1 MFVVR
6 KELEQ
11 TLPKTACPG
20 HAVLGKVCLVTSP
33 KTVFVCI
40 WLRLSARHSLRHVAP
55 VPVSMCP
62 NLSANVV
69 TSIGF
74 QNLPRHR
81 EVVTLPNERLDSQ
94 HEGQFSEC
102 HLRVAEGIWTS
113 DVFTILAM

>member
-1 MFVVR
+1 
-6 KELEQ
+6 
-11 TLPKTACPG
+11 
-20 HAVLGKVCLVTSP
+20 
-33 KTVFVCI
+33 
-40 WLRLSARHSLRHVAP
+40 
-55 VPVSMCP
+55 MCP

-69 TSIGF
+69 TSAGF